1 MEGVTHYAMSAC
13 LILAGLIHLIPGI
26 AAYAPS
32 RMVSLYE
39 IRTEDVTL
47 LLLLRHRAVLFALL
61 GAALLVAAFCPAWHL
76 SAAVAALLS
85 MLSFIFF
92 ARGSVL
98 PPAII
103 RVIRIDIGLS
113 LLLGLTLLLRL
124 VSG

>member
-26 AAYAPS
+26 AAFAPS
-32 RMVSLYE
+32 RMASLYE

-61 GAALLVAAFCPAWHL
+61 GAALFVAAFSPTWHVPAAL
-76 SAAVAALLS
+76 AALLS

-103 RVIRIDIGLS
+103 RVIRIDFGLS

-124 VSG
+124 ASG